1 MAQEVEHICI
11 ICGWKYDD
19 RYGKW
24 EDLPDDFE
32 CPDCRAEKDL
42 FEEINHWIDYVI
54 CASDGSRPRD
64 AV

>member
-42 FEEINHWIDYVI
+42 FEEINKD
-54 CASDGSRPRD
+54 DEE
-64 AV
+64 